1 MISRADIDDAVE
13 GYIRAML
20 ESAAAA
26 VRRQRYGDVA
36 RVMPRSPYAGTW
48 RLLVPSFGAGDIPKN
63 ALLSMRR
70 DVTAFVKK
78 NEQLVRRSMVGS
90 PGRFVPM
97 LDFAGWIG
105 VGYDFAIVRNEYDTS
120 GEEFLFRDVGWH
132 PYDIAAKLDEAA
144 WAFPRTK
151 LYVGDENSP
160 EPGRL
165 YFWGT

>member
-20 ESAAAA
+20 ESAADA
-26 VRRQRYGDVA
+26 VRRQR
-36 RVMPRSPYAGTW
+36 
-48 RLLVPSFGAGDIPKN
+48 VPSFGAGDIPKN

-78 NEQLVRRSMVGS
+78 NDLLVRRSMVGS
-90 PGRFVPM
+90 PGRLVPM
-97 LDFAGWIG
+97 LDFAGWMG
-105 VGYDFAIVRNEYDTS
+105 VGYDFAIVRNEYDPS
-120 GEEFLFRDVGWH
+120 GKEFLFRDVGWH